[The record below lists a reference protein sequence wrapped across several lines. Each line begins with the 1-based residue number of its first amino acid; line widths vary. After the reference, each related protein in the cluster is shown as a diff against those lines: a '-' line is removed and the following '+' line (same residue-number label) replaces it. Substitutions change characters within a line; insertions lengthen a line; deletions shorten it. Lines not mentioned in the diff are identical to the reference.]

1 MFNSKNNFL
10 FLIFLEF
17 LFTFNN
23 NNIIAMNNDF
33 LYNNIPNQL
42 IELNK
47 QLDQE
52 LEEQQEI
59 LTKIKDTNLHDFI
72 MTEEFNQK
80 IIFNSNKID
89 DLTKKIYILSE
100 NQIIDEKMSKFINQQ
115 NELVFNL
122 IINSNGNVDYR
133 NITQLTTINRQ
144 INLLT
149 KKRNRLNHFIS
160 TNFPL
165 FNNDNK
171 ASTSGL

>member
-1 MFNSKNNFL
+1 MRS
-10 FLIFLEF
+10 LIICKDSVFRYLIRCF
-17 LFTFNN
+17 K
-23 NNIIAMNNDF
+23 IAIEGGAKKIKT
-33 LYNNIPNQL
+33 LLLLIYQL

-59 LTKIKDTNLHDFI
+59 LTKIKDPNLHDFI